1 MFRFTD
7 TTAHHFR
14 PGMIF
19 LGRDPQTGH
28 DIGIKTERAA
38 ITIAGAGAGKN
49 AALQIPN
56 LLRWTE
62 NALVIDPSGGNVE
75 VTWQAIEEMGQQ
87 VAVLD
92 PFRVAKVP
100 DRLRVGCNLLA
111 SIDPASLTAREDIRV
126 IADGLV
132 MRHDPK
138 HGDWADAR
146 VDVIA
151 GVIAQVVSKAPPEH
165 RTLADVRACLTL
177 PADAGKDEVS
187 QLEAFFTMMR
197 ENPSCGGLARHGGN
211 VGLSSLKSKGGD
223 GPISKAVPGAAT
235 DTKWIDSPAM
245 ESVLVGDFDLAS
257 LKTGKVTVFLVLP
270 PQYLDEHGR
279 FLRLFVLAAL
289 QAMMKGGVGGRTC
302 LFMLD
307 EFFSL
312 GYMQIVEKAAGLMR
326 KYGVILW
333 PFLQDLGQLIKLYDP
348 NGASTFFGNSDA
360 HIFFGN
366 TDMPTL
372 EHVSARLGTI
382 KVEDTGATPVQA
394 PVQSFDIFNGQ
405 PNNTWN
411 AVANA
416 LYQTQQNHYQ
426 HALRSVGA
434 PRLTPHDIRQIVGK
448 TEGVVANA
456 MIVFGKGGDVFIL
469 ALAPYFMRF
478 APPVPRNPV
487 SIPNILAENSDF
499 IRGVQEFVWYMMAGY
514 GASLIFHTSVFFM
527 AYRQLGV
534 FDNYQSLIKHFFQNS
549 PPFVL
554 WSIAIGTVLFAIKYF
569 VISYFPQKRV
579 SYIAANFFQPELLVW
594 PVLAAWAV
602 LCFVGAVLNKFDLA
616 PVTAGIA
623 LCALLARA
631 YGQASRRADLIM
643 RIKAENLALSQE
655 RRDGEQSL
663 EPVN

>member
-38 ITIAGAGAGKN
+38 ITIAGAGSGKN

-56 LLRWTE
+56 LLRWPQ

-75 VTWQAIEEMGQQ
+75 VTWQAIEAMGQQ

-92 PFRVAKVP
+92 PFHVANVP

-111 SIDPASLTAREDIRV
+111 AIDPASLTAREDIRV

-187 QLEAFFTMMR
+187 QLEAFFTMMLD
-197 ENPSCGGLARHGGN
+197 NPACGGLARHGGN
-211 VGLSSLKSKGGD
+211 VGLGSLKSKGGD

-257 LKTGKVTVFLVLP
+257 LKTGRVTAFLVLP

-333 PFLQDLGQLIKLYDP
+333 PFLQDLGQLVKLYGP
-348 NGASTFFGNSDA
+348 HGSETFFGNSDA

-366 TDMPTL
+366 SDAVTLNYISSIVGTITLDDIGELPPTFQPSTPSFFEKWSML
-372 EHVSARLGTI
+372 PARSVVTPTAKDSPFAHLLAAVSASTADRHRTAAVSTQQKINDREKLERAADENARRAYEHKHRQIGRPRLNSEDI
-382 KVEDTGATPVQA
+382 KKLVGKSPSDSVARSMIVLTPNGN
-394 PVQSFDIFNGQ
+394 IFN
-405 PNNTWN
+405 
-411 AVANA
+411 
-416 LYQTQQNHYQ
+416 
-426 HALRSVGA
+426 LR
-434 PRLTPHDIRQIVGK
+434 
-448 TEGVVANA
+448 
-456 MIVFGKGGDVFIL
+456 
-469 ALAPYFMRF
+469 LAPYFETAPQATPIPALPSTLQKHNSQNEAVWMVWEVFSAIQNRRF
-478 APPVPRNPV
+478 LGIIALTIFAISVFGYTV
-487 SIPNILAENSDF
+487 LGLSIKNIGEGLF
-499 IRGVQEFVWYMMAGY
+499 LGFL
-514 GASLIFHTSVFFM
+514 SLIFLAVTELV
-527 AYRQLGV
+527 
-534 FDNYQSLIKHFFQNS
+534 
-549 PPFVL
+549 
-554 WSIAIGTVLFAIKYF
+554 
-569 VISYFPQKRV
+569 KR
-579 SYIAANFFQPELLVW
+579 NP
-594 PVLAAWAV
+594 
-602 LCFVGAVLNKFDLA
+602 
-616 PVTAGIA
+616 
-623 LCALLARA
+623 
-631 YGQASRRADLIM
+631 
-643 RIKAENLALSQE
+643 
-655 RRDGEQSL
+655 
-663 EPVN
+663 